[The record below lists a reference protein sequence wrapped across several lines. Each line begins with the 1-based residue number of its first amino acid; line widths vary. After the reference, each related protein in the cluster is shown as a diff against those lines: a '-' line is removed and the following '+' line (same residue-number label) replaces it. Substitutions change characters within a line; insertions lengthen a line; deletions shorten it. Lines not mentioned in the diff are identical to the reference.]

1 MNIEQ
6 VFARMIE
13 YYSHDPK
20 QIHHFLKVH
29 SFAMR
34 IGIAENL
41 DERTLSI
48 LEIAAIVHDIGIK
61 AAREKYGSGAGN
73 YQEELGPA
81 IAKAMLEDLYP
92 QDIVDRVCYLV
103 SRHHTY
109 TDIDGMDYQILLEAD
124 FLVNIYEGNMS
135 HDATRS
141 VLEKVFK
148 TNTGKWLCTTMY
160 QV

>member
-1 MNIEQ
+1 
-6 VFARMIE
+6 MIE
-13 YYSHDPK
+13 YYAHDPK

-34 IGIAENL
+34 IGIAEKLN
-41 DERTLSI
+41 EKTLTV

-61 AAREKYGSGAGN
+61 AAREKYGSSAGN

-81 IAKAMLEDLYP
+81 IAGEMLADLYP

-103 SRHHTY
+103 GRHHTY
-109 TDIDGMDYQILLEAD
+109 TDIDGMDYQILIEAD
-124 FLVNIYEGNMS
+124 FLVNIYEN
-135 HDATRS
+135 DIKLES
-141 VLEKVFK
+141 VNTLLETIFK
-148 TNTGKWLCTTMY
+148 TNMGKWLCTTMY